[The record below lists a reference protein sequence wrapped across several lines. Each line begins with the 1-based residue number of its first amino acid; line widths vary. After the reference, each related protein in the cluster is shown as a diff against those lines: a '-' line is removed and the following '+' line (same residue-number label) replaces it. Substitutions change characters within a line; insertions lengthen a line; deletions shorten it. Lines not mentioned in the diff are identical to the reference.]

1 MNYENKEGLFNLTFK
16 NTGESNKQFN
26 MPIISAKKRLLS
38 EFEAEKDGDKLEK
51 LEKENRNNNF
61 RLQSNSTNAD
71 DIKLHRL
78 NSSKNLKFYYY
89 YYFLYR

>member
-51 LEKENRNNNF
+51 ENRNNNF